1 VVIVVQNIN
10 PLYFLQPLIT
20 IAFSAGLVVYWHLK
34 RRFTAWTFLCSL
46 IAYVG
51 AIACKVVF
59 QAITFSALM
68 TSFHGDLSILGV
80 YFGAQTVVFE
90 VGGSYVVAAQAV
102 SRGKLST
109 KDSEAYGLGL
119 AFWENAGYIG
129 ILGLFSLLSIYLT
142 LSVGTTSSVALYSNL
157 VANRPA
163 LFYPSSQALPLIG
176 FSILERV
183 TSLLFHFC
191 WGYLCLLSALTH
203 KRFYFLAALPMGL
216 LDFFIPY
223 ANYLGIP
230 IFELFIYTLGL
241 VTLGVTLFITKGARR

>member
-1 VVIVVQNIN
+1 MVIAVQNIN

-34 RRFTAWTFLCSL
+34 RLFTAWTFLCSL

-90 VGGSYVVAAQAV
+90 VGGSYVVAAQGV

-183 TSLLFHFC
+183 TSLLFIFVGVTC
-191 WGYLCLLSALTH
+191 PCCRRLRTRDSIFWLLCPWGYLTFSS
-203 KRFYFLAALPMGL
+203 PM
-216 LDFFIPY
+216 P
-223 ANYLGIP
+223 
-230 IFELFIYTLGL
+230 T
-241 VTLGVTLFITKGARR
+241 T